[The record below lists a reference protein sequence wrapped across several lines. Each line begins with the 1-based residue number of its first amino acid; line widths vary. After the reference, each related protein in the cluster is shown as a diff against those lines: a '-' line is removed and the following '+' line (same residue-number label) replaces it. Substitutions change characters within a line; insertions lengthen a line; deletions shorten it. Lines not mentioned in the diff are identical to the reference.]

1 MIIMSARNEGASGI
15 SILSGLGLG
24 LEGVRVRGLG
34 FLEEI
39 SIKIEHWRVQQQ

>member
-1 MIIMSARNEGASGI
+1 MKLIV
-15 SILSGLGLG
+15 GLGLG
-24 LEGVRVRGLG
+24 LGLGLG

>member
-1 MIIMSARNEGASGI
+1 MKLIV
-15 SILSGLGLG
+15 GLGLG
-24 LEGVRVRGLG
+24 LGLG